1 MSKFSYSQENNAI
14 NRQPVKLLK
23 KKSYPTYQLYA
34 QVHNSRID
42 PRVALKIAIL
52 ETMSWLRKRFR
63 DLEIPNEIMFPEAD
77 EYNSVNEDDF
87 KSFRVDEG
95 YIVDVVYLK
104 ESGIWSFHLVE
115 PDLGPDPGKEN
126 QNRKPVPGRV
136 FETNI
141 AYIINN
147 NGLECGF
154 KTICSEPITTNES
167 CEVFRLA
174 VVKSLVRNKLLGL
187 KQVYPIIEEPHL
199 IESMDNLRRL
209 RDFIKDKDRQL
220 PLVIIAQYLP
230 QMDLTKIEKNLL
242 HRSFDYRSALID
254 SLYKEDI
261 GNLEKGALMPIEMTD
276 IIKYKMSFAQFVI
289 LPISRIQQYNEI
301 VDNNHTISQGDIRII
316 YPVLL
321 ENNSQLFKY
330 DNIERD
336 KSNFKIRLETLLQE
350 YPKGKAINYGNVK
363 FLSEARI
370 QEQQRIIEISNTKE
384 EIIRASEEKLL
395 NIGQH
400 YKEEINKLNLI
411 IDDKDRKISRIHEDI
426 QLSKFNDKLYEEQI
440 EELHNSHSIE
450 INRLI
455 KEIERRDQLLERPLL
470 VEKVPDWVDKH
481 FQDKL
486 IFHQRAKDLICRVK
500 SDIDM
505 SLLCDALEYLACEY
519 RDETLGLIDK
529 HELNNLSAK
538 KYNRPFSVTPSGD
551 KSIEAY
557 SKDYKIKYGLGATGK
572 LKEVALDTHL
582 KVGKGNENIIR
593 IYFHIDRE
601 KKLIVVGS
609 LPEHLKTSGDK

>member
-1 MSKFSYSQENNAI
+1 
-14 NRQPVKLLK
+14 
-23 KKSYPTYQLYA
+23 
-34 QVHNSRID
+34 
-42 PRVALKIAIL
+42 
-52 ETMSWLRKRFR
+52 
-63 DLEIPNEIMFPEAD
+63 
-77 EYNSVNEDDF
+77 
-87 KSFRVDEG
+87 
-95 YIVDVVYLK
+95 
-104 ESGIWSFHLVE
+104 
-115 PDLGPDPGKEN
+115 
-126 QNRKPVPGRV
+126 
-136 FETNI
+136 
-141 AYIINN
+141 
-147 NGLECGF
+147 
-154 KTICSEPITTNES
+154 
-167 CEVFRLA
+167 
-174 VVKSLVRNKLLGL
+174 
-187 KQVYPIIEEPHL
+187 
-199 IESMDNLRRL
+199 
-209 RDFIKDKDRQL
+209 
-220 PLVIIAQYLP
+220 
-230 QMDLTKIEKNLL
+230 MDLTKIEKNLL

-330 DNIERD
+330 DNIQRD